1 VALTFNADEA
11 LGMAEQIE
19 RNGRQ
24 FYLRAA
30 EIAQEG
36 DVNKLLVDLAEWE
49 QGHEALFA
57 AMRADLTDE
66 EKRAATFDPDGEAAL
81 YLEAMADTHVFNVQQ
96 DPQAVLA
103 GDESPQQILDTALGF
118 ERDSILFFMGLAKM
132 VPERLGRDKVEGI
145 AREEVSHVAYL
156 KRQLKKLEAR

>member
-1 VALTFNADEA
+1 MAITFNADEA

-96 DPQAVLA
+96 DPGSLLS
-103 GDESPQQILDTALGF
+103 GDESPQRILDTALAF
-118 ERDSILFFMGLAKM
+118 ERDSIGLAKL
-132 VPERLGRDKVEGI
+132 VPDRLGRDKVEAI

-156 KRQLKKLEAR
+156 KRQLKKLEAT